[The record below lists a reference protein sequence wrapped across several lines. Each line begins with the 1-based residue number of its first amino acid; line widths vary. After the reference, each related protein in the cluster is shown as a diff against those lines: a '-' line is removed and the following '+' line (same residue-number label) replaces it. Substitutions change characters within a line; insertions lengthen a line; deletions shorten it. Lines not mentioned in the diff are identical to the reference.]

1 MLRARN
7 SVPGLQ
13 KSGNIML
20 LVDGTEVFITA
31 SLLNPKRAAVPITL
45 KGSVSDYEDIFSV
58 ALESHI
64 AQKTGFLS
72 KTRPTPL

>member
-13 KSGNIML
+13 KSGNIMF

-31 SLLNPKRAAVPITL
+31 SLLNPKRAAVPITP